1 MFCKNYMP
9 TTVRYSEANSS
20 VSVLRLWNSYKPSVS
35 FSSVEFNVIDRLL
48 FNLLWWSVSHSV
60 PIYLLIGCRSV
71 TKTGDEMNKYR
82 SLLCLWS
89 LIIHSQFVQWLV
101 AGVAEL
107 FVNIGNNLS
116 FGITIY
122 FVNYFDELIISSR
135 IISKPSYLISLTSAT
150 RLRLKK
156 KTKYSY

>member
-1 MFCKNYMP
+1 M
-9 TTVRYSEANSS
+9 
-20 VSVLRLWNSYKPSVS
+20 
-35 FSSVEFNVIDRLL
+35 
-48 FNLLWWSVSHSV
+48 
-60 PIYLLIGCRSV
+60 
-71 TKTGDEMNKYR
+71 
-82 SLLCLWS
+82 
-89 LIIHSQFVQWLV
+89 